1 MAANSVDF
9 EELYNKFKDMVF
21 LKYGKKLSDKDPLV
35 LQFLMQELFTQ
46 ELSKR
51 LAEFFA
57 MSTEKLTSLAE
68 LWDKR
73 EDESL
78 KKIDGQ
84 VNTTCDKVDLLIKGE
99 FSNAIS
105 ECFKKVQTSLH
116 DEFEKKIKDLIQNI
130 KIISGL
136 ALAGTATGFLVLGF
150 VLGHLIH

>member
-78 KKIDGQ
+78 KKIDCQ
-84 VNTTCDKVDLLIKGE
+84 VKTTCDKVDLLIKGE

-116 DEFEKKIKDLIQNI
+116 DEFEKKIKDLIHNI

>member
-21 LKYGKKLSDKDPLV
+21 QKYGKKLSDKDPLV

-68 LWDKR
+68 LWNER
-73 EDESL
+73 EEESL
-78 KKIDGQ
+78 KKIDSQ
-84 VNTTCDKVDLLIKGE
+84 VKTTCDKVDILIKGE

-105 ECFKKVQTSLH
+105 ECFQKVQISLH
-116 DEFEKKIKDLIQNI
+116 NEFERKIKELVNNI
-130 KIISGL
+130 KIISVF
-136 ALAGTATGFLVLGF
+136 ALAGTATGFLVLGLI
-150 VLGHLIH
+150 LGRLIN

>member
-21 LKYGKKLSDKDPLV
+21 QKYGKKLSDKDPLV

-78 KKIDGQ
+78 NKIDSQ
-84 VNTTCDKVDLLIKGE
+84 VKTTCDKVDLLIKGE

-116 DEFEKKIKDLIQNI
+116 DEFEKKIKDLIHNI

>member
-35 LQFLMQELFTQ
+35 LQFLMQEL
-46 ELSKR
+46 SKR

-73 EDESL
+73 EEESL
-78 KKIDGQ
+78 KKIDSQ
-84 VNTTCDKVDLLIKGE
+84 VKTTCDKVDLLIKGE

-116 DEFEKKIKDLIQNI
+116 EEFEKKIKDLIHNI

>member
-1 MAANSVDF
+1 
-9 EELYNKFKDMVF
+9 
-21 LKYGKKLSDKDPLV
+21 
-35 LQFLMQELFTQ
+35 
-46 ELSKR
+46 
-51 LAEFFA
+51 

-78 KKIDGQ
+78 KKIDSQ
-84 VNTTCDKVDLLIKGE
+84 VKTTCDKVDLLIKGE

-116 DEFEKKIKDLIQNI
+116 DEFEKKIKDLIHNI

-136 ALAGTATGFLVLGF
+136 ALAGTATVFLVLGF

>member
-78 KKIDGQ
+78 SKIDSQ
-84 VNTTCDKVDLLIKGE
+84 VKTTCDKVDLLIKGE

-116 DEFEKKIKDLIQNI
+116 DEFEKKIKDLIHNI

>member
-21 LKYGKKLSDKDPLV
+21 QKYGKKLSDKDPLV

-78 KKIDGQ
+78 NKIDSQ
-84 VNTTCDKVDLLIKGE
+84 VKTTCDKVDLLIKGE

-116 DEFEKKIKDLIQNI
+116 EEFEKKIKDLIHNI

-136 ALAGTATGFLVLGF
+136 ALVGTATGFLVLGF
-150 VLGHLIH
+150 VLGHLIN

>member
-1 MAANSVDF
+1 MAADSVDF

-21 LKYGKKLSDKDPLV
+21 QKYGKKLSDKDPLV

-68 LWDKR
+68 LWNKR

-84 VNTTCDKVDLLIKGE
+84 VNSTCDKVDLLIKGE

-116 DEFEKKIKDLIQNI
+116 DEFEKKIKDLIHNI

>member
-78 KKIDGQ
+78 KKIDSQ
-84 VNTTCDKVDLLIKGE
+84 VKATCDKVDLLIKGE

-116 DEFEKKIKDLIQNI
+116 DEFEKKIKDLIHNI

-136 ALAGTATGFLVLGF
+136 ALAGTATCFLVLGF

>member
-1 MAANSVDF
+1 MAADSVDF

-21 LKYGKKLSDKDPLV
+21 QKYGKKLSDKDPLV

-116 DEFEKKIKDLIQNI
+116 DEFEKKIKDLIHNI
-130 KIISGL
+130 EIISGL

>member
-116 DEFEKKIKDLIQNI
+116 DEFEKKIKDLIHNI

-136 ALAGTATGFLVLGF
+136 ALAGTTTGFLVLGF

>member
-78 KKIDGQ
+78 NKIDSQ
-84 VNTTCDKVDLLIKGE
+84 VKTTCDKVDLLIKGE

-116 DEFEKKIKDLIQNI
+116 DEFEKKIKDLIHNI

>member
-21 LKYGKKLSDKDPLV
+21 QKYGKKLSDKDPLV

-78 KKIDGQ
+78 KKIDSQ
-84 VNTTCDKVDLLIKGE
+84 VKTTCDKVDLLIKGE

-116 DEFEKKIKDLIQNI
+116 DEFEKKIKALIHNI

>member
-1 MAANSVDF
+1 MAADSVDF

-21 LKYGKKLSDKDPLV
+21 QKYGKKLSDKDPLV

-78 KKIDGQ
+78 KKIDNQ
-84 VNTTCDKVDLLIKGE
+84 VKTTCDKVDLLIKGE

-105 ECFKKVQTSLH
+105 ECFKKVQSSLH
-116 DEFEKKIKDLIQNI
+116 NEFEKKIKDLIHNI

>member
-1 MAANSVDF
+1 MATNSVDF

-68 LWDKR
+68 LWNKR

-78 KKIDGQ
+78 KKIDSQ

-116 DEFEKKIKDLIQNI
+116 DEFEKKIKDLIHNI

>member
-78 KKIDGQ
+78 NKIDSQ
-84 VNTTCDKVDLLIKGE
+84 VKTTCDKVDLLIKVE

-116 DEFEKKIKDLIQNI
+116 DEFEKKIKDLIHNI

>member
-78 KKIDGQ
+78 KKIDSQ
-84 VNTTCDKVDLLIKGE
+84 VKTTCDKVDLLIKGE
-99 FSNAIS
+99 
-105 ECFKKVQTSLH
+105 
-116 DEFEKKIKDLIQNI
+116 KKIKDLIHNI

-136 ALAGTATGFLVLGF
+136 ALTGTATGFLVLGF